1 MNIPDPDL
9 VARTARSLVEV
20 IPAVNRRLRS
30 LTATRTRQVVTVP
43 QYRVLV
49 LLMDRPGLSL
59 KDLADREGV
68 EPPTMSRTVEIL
80 VEKGLVERK
89 ADASDRR
96 CVVLSLL
103 PVGVALVDRV
113 RSDLAVALESALA
126 DWDGPSLKHLLQALE
141 RLKSS
146 SLVARSQEA
155 PLE

>member
-1 MNIPDPDL
+1 MNILDPEL